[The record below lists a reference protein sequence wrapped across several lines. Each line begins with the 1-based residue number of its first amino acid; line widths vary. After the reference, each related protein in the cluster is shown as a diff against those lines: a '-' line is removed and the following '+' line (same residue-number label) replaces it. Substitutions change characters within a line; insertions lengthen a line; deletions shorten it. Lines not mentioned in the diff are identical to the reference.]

1 MSISKKVISIILTI
15 IMLVTTCSAAFPVL
29 ATDNSDD
36 DFFDELFVPQEENSE
51 AYIVSEAVEK
61 REENAKHFR
70 MSDGSYV
77 VAQYNTPVHY
87 LDENGEWVDI
97 DNTIS
102 EAEATTEQTELFGT
116 DELYSTANG
125 SENVVFAEKSNSN
138 TLVSYEAKEY
148 PISFNYQSAKK
159 SYINVVDNEIVLEG
173 DEAFLTLQD
182 ITQEVIYEDVFT
194 DVDLQYIVSPTGL
207 KENIILKS
215 KSAQNS
221 FAVNYNIGEL
231 TAMVVDS
238 NTINLMAGDEVV
250 YTISAPYMTDAD
262 GEKSEAVT
270 LTVEKNKNG
279 KLRIK
284 ISADESWLS
293 AEGRAYPVVVDPII
307 TTTNYNELKAM
318 YISSVEN
325 SPEDRNLS
333 ELHIKKTTSGEET
346 QALIKL
352 DSIGNSLYTDRIV
365 TAELNL
371 PLISSVTSNTNVFL
385 YEIGSMWDVENVSW
399 NSEIKISDTVVDY
412 CTLTNT
418 STVLRFDIT
427 DLYHKIVEDNLDC
440 NGVLLKL
447 DEPGAVDFRVKNN
460 SSPVLI
466 LKYLS
471 TVGLDED
478 YSYSQFDMNTAGT
491 VYINNF
497 TGNLIITRDEA
508 ATTGKVNPYYL
519 TSTYNSFAT
528 IEAMEPSWFRSY
540 EYGFRNETQFV
551 NENGT
556 GENIT
561 LAEIADEPGSYSI
574 SDNSSDFEKIR
585 PNYDA
590 ATGEL
595 ISVDAWRDGDDTRY
609 NFDLEKGL
617 VGIFSDDS
625 EVALFS
631 RVVMHNEDETEVLY
645 LVDGDGHKLEITE
658 TSEAYTVKQNDTDKN
673 LLGDTVV
680 YTKDANDNVTQITL
694 NGNIQAVF
702 TYDELN
708 RMTSVTN
715 DVGYKLTFGYDGESK
730 VVTSVSESKNGTSGQ
745 HISFTRTYNSTEI
758 RSAGADGVY
767 GNDDDVLT
775 KYRFNKK
782 AQLTQVQN
790 STKAGDDLG
799 AVAYAYNEEDNN
811 ADFGE
816 LTTVSAVG
824 KNVVNL
830 LKNHN
835 LESTDSWSVVKIA
848 DSSSSYTA
856 VHTTEKSYSG
866 LGSFKITVDDFT
878 KNGSVSYGQTFTPAD
893 GTLEVGKTYSASA
906 FVNVDSL
913 SKDADI
919 DSSRG
924 YGAGFI
930 VRVIT
935 DKTEYIYSDSITET
949 SESVN
954 DGWERTFATF
964 TVPENY
970 SRIDVLLAVRN
981 ATGTAYFDCVQL
993 EEGNTPNEYNILENN
1008 GFTRVNSASFPE
1020 SWEGYNTT
1028 SDDVVE
1034 NGRMKIIG
1042 DPDTRKGVYQDVY
1055 LANADQSDSYTFS
1068 AWAEADAV
1076 PYTSGKYFIIYPF
1089 VKYENAQG
1097 NTSWKHKSFYHFDYF
1112 DNEKQY
1118 VTGSF
1123 NLKHPEDSSLKPVA
1137 VRLLLC
1143 YYNQCNVAY
1152 FDNVALYPSKM
1163 VYDFTAEAESE
1174 PVTTT
1179 DEKGRVTSYIYSDG
1193 TMCEYTYHGDTDV
1206 VATEKIIEI
1215 VTGDDGEPKTET
1227 TIYTYDTSK
1236 KLTSV
1241 TYSDG
1246 NGNDTVY
1253 NYIYDGN
1260 GNLLSK
1266 LTADGVGDVYTYDA
1280 DGRILTEAYED
1291 GSSYAYTYFENGELN
1306 TETVVEDD
1314 VTTVYTYAENG
1325 NLIGKT
1331 ETDAEGV
1338 ATTYAY
1344 SYSADDFNNLLSISK
1359 DNTVLESY
1367 TYISF
1372 DTNND
1377 GVADKS
1383 AVATEN
1389 LEDGTQNVYDYYSYN
1404 KLKTHTVT
1412 KNNTSITYH
1421 YDIEGQLTKVDHNG
1435 FSYVYEYGAFGNQT
1449 NVKVY
1454 AEKTDDDDVVLFEQ
1468 SLIGYDYQ
1476 PDNSKVNSVT
1486 YGNGDS
1492 YSYTYNHYGQEYT
1505 KTSTLGTVTTKYD
1518 AFGKLIYKNDGMS
1531 GRKTYYKYDELGN
1544 LYGEKVADTSVGN
1557 SGNNFL
1563 YSSYNSLD
1571 ENGNVTKNTV
1581 SSNYRS
1587 VATSYNYNDDGMLGE
1602 VEISSSRRK
1611 SYTYS
1616 DEGVLTGTSMS
1627 TATPVTEAFTYN
1639 DEGYIASHNINGTVY
1654 SYAYDDKGNITE
1666 IKKNGVVQQSY
1677 VYDELNQLLREND
1690 LDTGKT
1696 IVYDYDGFGNIESKT
1711 EYAFT
1716 TDSLENKVSTDTV
1729 NYTYDETWKDKLI
1742 SYNDQD
1748 IIYDAIGNPTNYM
1761 GAEMEWFARQMM
1773 SYNKN
1778 GTKITYKYDSDG
1790 LRTEKIVNG
1799 VKHSYYYVDG
1809 LLRTEQIGD
1818 TYVLNYRYDD
1828 NGTLLSVS
1836 SYNISSGATNILYAQ
1851 TNTRGDVIALYDGN
1865 GDIRTIYTYDSWGKL
1880 ISVTDGEGNS
1890 LGANKLGNLNSIRY
1904 RGYVYD
1910 SETGLYYLQSR
1921 YYDPETGR
1929 FLNADDVNFI
1939 GYSGEVLSYNMFA
1952 YCENNAVNNSDPS
1965 GCIAA
1970 NIVGAVIL
1978 GIIGAVG
1985 GYFLSRWIAS
1995 KIYFRYNWQR
2005 NAFIAG
2011 LTAVITVS
2019 AAAIGYFIGPY
2030 VAKIASRLGN
2040 YILELLKNGKIAFQR
2055 LSYNA
2060 KTAIRAIGKTACFVE
2075 GTPVLTEH
2083 GKVPIELLSP
2093 GDMVWSEN
2101 PQTGEFGFKPIVK
2114 VFENHTSVLVSVITE
2129 TQEIITTKEHPFWVL
2144 GVGWIDASDLQVGDL
2159 LKLSN
2164 GSSSRVIGIN
2174 ITYLDAP
2181 VSVYNFEVEDWH
2193 TYFVGD
2199 DPILV
2204 HNQCARDFAKAAR
2217 KSKDV
2222 IKYLKNNGFKVIS
2235 QHGSHVKLSDGIRTT
2250 IVPNH
2255 AKDIGKGLLIEIL
2268 KQAGLW

>member
-29 ATDNSDD
+29 ASDEKLNL
-36 DFFDELFVPQEENSE
+36 DFPEELFIPKEEDSE

-116 DELYSTANG
+116 DELYSTENG
-125 SENVVFAEKSNSN
+125 AENVVFAEKSNSN
-138 TLVSYEAKEY
+138 TIVSYEAKDY
-148 PISFNYQSAKK
+148 PISFNYQSAKN
-159 SYINVVDNEIVLEG
+159 SQINVIEKTETHSG
-173 DEAFLTLQD
+173 DEAFLTLTD
-182 ITQEVIYEDVFT
+182 ITQEVIYEDVFA

-215 KSAQNS
+215 ESAQNS
-221 FAVNYNIGEL
+221 FTVNYNIGEL
-231 TAMVVDS
+231 TAEVVDS
-238 NTINLMAGDEVV
+238 NTINLMAEDEVV
-250 YTISAPYMTDAD
+250 YTISAPYMTDSN

-279 KLRIK
+279 KLRLVVG
-284 ISADESWLS
+284 ADESWLR
-293 AEGRAYPVVVDPII
+293 AEDRAYPVVVDPII
-307 TTTNYNELKAM
+307 TTTNYNELTAT
-318 YISSVEN
+318 YISSAEN
-325 SPEDRNLS
+325 SYGYGNLS
-333 ELHIKKTTSGEET
+333 ELHIEKTVSGEET

-352 DSIGNSLYTDRIV
+352 DSIGNSTYTDRIV

-371 PLISSVTSNTNVFL
+371 PLISAVTSNTNVFL

-399 NSEIKISDTVVDY
+399 NSEIEISDTVVDY

-418 STVLRFDIT
+418 STALHFDIT
-427 DLYHKIVEDNLDC
+427 ELYYKIVEDNLNC

-471 TVGLDED
+471 TVCLDED
-478 YSYSQFDMNTAGT
+478 YSYSQFDMDTAGT

-508 ATTGKVNPYYL
+508 ATTGKVNPYYF
-519 TSTYNSFAT
+519 TSTYNSFST

-658 TSEAYTVKQNDTDKN
+658 TSEAYTVKQIDTDKN

-680 YTKDANDNVTQITL
+680 YTKDLNGNVTQITS
-694 NGNIQAVF
+694 NGIIQAVF

-715 DVGYKLTFGYDGESK
+715 DIGYKLTFGYQGNSK
-730 VVTSVSESKNGTSGQ
+730 KIASVSESKNGTAGQ
-745 HISFTRTYNSTEI
+745 YISFERTYNSTEI

-790 STKAGDDLG
+790 STNTGEDLG
-799 AVAYAYNEEDNN
+799 AVAYAYDKDDNSESL
-811 ADFGE
+811 GE

-919 DSSRG
+919 ASSRG
-924 YGAGFI
+924 YGAGVI

-1042 DPDTRKGVYQDVY
+1042 DPGTRKGVYQDVY
-1055 LANADQSDSYTFS
+1055 LVNADQSDSYTFS
-1068 AWAEADAV
+1068 AWAEGDAV

-1089 VKYENAQG
+1089 VKYEDAQG
-1097 NTSWKHKSFYHFDYF
+1097 NTSWKHKSFYHFDYY
-1112 DNEKQY
+1112 DKEAQY

-1123 NLKHPEDSSLKPVA
+1123 NLKHPADSSLKPVA

-1143 YYNQCNVAY
+1143 YYNQCNIAY
-1152 FDNVALYPSKM
+1152 FDNVALYPSET
-1163 VYDFTAEAESE
+1163 VYDL
-1174 PVTTT
+1174 TTEKPIT
-1179 DEKGRVTSYIYSDG
+1179 TKDEKERVTSCIYPDG
-1193 TMCEYTYHGDTDV
+1193 TICEYTYHGDTDV
-1206 VATEKIIEI
+1206 IATEKIIEI
-1215 VTGDDGEPKTET
+1215 VTGDDGEATTET
-1227 TIYTYDTSK
+1227 TIYTYNASEQ
-1236 KLTSV
+1236 LTTV
-1241 TYSDG
+1241 TYSDED
-1246 NGNDTVY
+1246 GNDIVY
-1253 NYIYDGN
+1253 NYTYDDK
-1260 GNLLSK
+1260 GNLTSK
-1266 LTADGVGDVYTYDA
+1266 LTADGVGDRYTYDA
-1280 DGRILTEAYED
+1280 DGNILTETYED
-1291 GSSYAYTYFENGELN
+1291 GSSYEYTYYSTGVLATETISEDGTAIIRTYYESGELN
-1306 TETVVEDD
+1306 TETVVEDG
-1314 VTTVYTYAENG
+1314 VTTAYTYAENG
-1325 NLIGKT
+1325 NLTKR
-1331 ETDAEGV
+1331 EESSTDENGEVTLDALLY
-1338 ATTYAY
+1338 TYD
-1344 SYSADDFNNLLSISK
+1344 SFGNLLEVEK
-1359 DNTVLESY
+1359 EKKVDDVVVEEKTLETY
-1367 TYISF
+1367 TYVSF

-1377 GVADKS
+1377 GTDDKS
-1383 AVATEN
+1383 AVATES

-1454 AEKTDDDDVVLFEQ
+1454 AEKTDGDDVVIFEQ
-1468 SLIGYDYQ
+1468 SLISYDYQ

-1486 YGNGDS
+1486 YGNGSQLNFAYDVYGNVVS
-1492 YSYTYNHYGQEYT
+1492 KSGSIGNYTA
-1505 KTSTLGTVTTKYD
+1505 KYD

-1531 GRKTYYKYDELGN
+1531 GRKTYYKYDEFGN
-1544 LYGEKVADTSVGN
+1544 LYGEKVSAIGVGN
-1557 SGNNFL
+1557 SGNSFL

-1587 VATSYNYNDDGMLGE
+1587 IATSYNYNDDGMLSE

-1654 SYAYDDKGNITE
+1654 SYSYDNNGNITE
-1666 IKKNGVVQQSY
+1666 IKKNGIVQQSY
-1677 VYDELNQLLREND
+1677 EYDELNQLLREND

-1696 IVYDYDGFGNIESKT
+1696 IKYTYDGFGNIESKT
-1711 EYAFT
+1711 EYAYT
-1716 TDSLENKVSTDTV
+1716 LSENAGVATDTV
-1729 NYTYDETWKDKLI
+1729 TYAYDGVWKDKLT
-1742 SYNDQD
+1742 SYDGKS
-1748 IIYDAIGNPTNYM
+1748 ITYDAIGNPTNYM
-1761 GAEMEWFARQMM
+1761 GAEMTWFGRQMM
-1773 SYNKN
+1773 SYK
-1778 GTKITYKYDSDG
+1778 TDDLDISYKYDTNG
-1790 LRTEKIVNG
+1790 LRTEKTVNG
-1799 VKHSYYYVDG
+1799 VTHSYYYVDG

-1818 TYVLNYRYDD
+1818 TYILNYRYDTD
-1828 NGTLLSVS
+1828 GNLVAVS
-1836 SYNISSGATNILYAQ
+1836 SYNISTEAVNILYAQ

-1865 GDIRTIYTYDSWGKL
+1865 GDIRTVYTYDSWGKL
-1880 ISVTDGEGNS
+1880 ISVTDGEGNALS
-1890 LGANKLGNLNSIRY
+1890 ANKLGSLNSIRY

-1939 GYSGEVLSYNMFA
+1939 GYSGEQLSYNTFA
-1952 YCENNAVNNSDPS
+1952 YCENNPINKLDQTGTIGTPLQWAFSIL
-1965 GCIAA
+1965 GA
-1970 NIVGAVIL
+1970 IVGLPFGKWLA
-1978 GIIGAVG
+1978 
-1985 GYFLSRWIAS
+1985 
-1995 KIYFRYNWQR
+1995 N
-2005 NAFIAG
+2005 
-2011 LTAVITVS
+2011 
-2019 AAAIGYFIGPY
+2019 
-2030 VAKIASRLGN
+2030 RLG
-2040 YILELLKNGKIAFQR
+2040 YYSGWR
-2055 LSYNA
+2055 Y
-2060 KTAIRAIGKTACFVE
+2060 TAIRAAAVVGGA
-2075 GTPVLTEH
+2075 VL
-2083 GKVPIELLSP
+2083 GWFA
-2093 GDMVWSEN
+2093 G
-2101 PQTGEFGFKPIVK
+2101 
-2114 VFENHTSVLVSVITE
+2114 SVLLRLIKTYIHNNPKIMIKIVAKYGPNVLEKIRKILGVSISFVAE
-2129 TQEIITTKEHPFWVL
+2129 TVPYSWRQAEEIVRNMYNASKRTFQTTKEL
-2144 GVGWIDASDLQVGDL
+2144 GTRFADGYNAAKRTVYEVKYGYMSLTEFIKNEIAKDKYL
-2159 LKLSN
+2159 LDNNIVKSVEWHFYISQYTGKGGPSAPLSKAL
-2164 GSSSRVIGIN
+2164 REAGIN
-2174 ITYLDAP
+2174 I
-2181 VSVYNFEVEDWH
+2181 
-2193 TYFVGD
+2193 
-2199 DPILV
+2199 
-2204 HNQCARDFAKAAR
+2204 
-2217 KSKDV
+2217 
-2222 IKYLKNNGFKVIS
+2222 
-2235 QHGSHVKLSDGIRTT
+2235 VK
-2250 IVPNH
+2250 H
-2255 AKDIGKGLLIEIL
+2255 F
-2268 KQAGLW
+2268 

>member
-125 SENVVFAEKSNSN
+125 AENVVFAEKSNSN
-138 TLVSYEAKEY
+138 TIVSYEAKDY
-148 PISFNYQSAKK
+148 PISFNYQSAKN
-159 SYINVVDNEIVLEG
+159 SQINVIEKTETHSG

-231 TAMVVDS
+231 TAMVVGS
-238 NTINLMAGDEVV
+238 NTINLMSGDEVV
-250 YTISAPYMTDAD
+250 YTISAPYMTDAN
-262 GEKSEAVT
+262 GERSEAVT

-279 KLRIK
+279 KLCLV

-293 AEGRAYPVVVDPII
+293 AEDRAYPVVVDPII

-371 PLISSVTSNTNVFL
+371 PLISSVTTNTNVFL

-418 STVLRFDIT
+418 STALRFDIT
-427 DLYHKIVEDNLDC
+427 DLYYKIVEDNLDC

-508 ATTGKVNPYYL
+508 ATTGKVNPYYF
-519 TSTYNSFAT
+519 TSTYNSFST

-540 EYGFRNETQFV
+540 EFGFRNETQFV

-609 NFDLEKGL
+609 NFDLKKGL

-631 RVVMHNEDETEVLY
+631 REVIYNEDGTEVLY

-658 TSEAYTVKQNDTDKN
+658 TSEAYTVKQIDTDKN

-680 YTKDANDNVTQITL
+680 YTKDASGNVTQITL

-715 DVGYKLTFGYDGESK
+715 DIGYKLTFGYDGESK
-730 VVTSVSESKNGTSGQ
+730 IVTSVSESKNGTSGQ
-745 HISFTRTYNSTEI
+745 HISFERTYNSTEI
-758 RSAGADGVY
+758 RSAGTDGVF

-775 KYRFNKK
+775 NYRFNKN
-782 AQLTQVQN
+782 AQLTQVFN
-790 STKAGDDLG
+790 TTVSGEDLG
-799 AVAYAYNEEDNN
+799 AVAYAYNEEDNT

-830 LKNHN
+830 LENHN

-866 LGSFKITVDDFT
+866 LGSLKITTEDFT
-878 KNGSVSYGQTFTPAD
+878 RSGSVTYTQTITPNMGVLEEGKSYA
-893 GTLEVGKTYSASA
+893 ASV
-906 FVNVDSL
+906 FVNADSL
-913 SKDADI
+913 IKDADI

-924 YGAGFI
+924 YGAGII
-930 VRVIT
+930 VRVT
-935 DKTEYIYSDSITET
+935 ADKTDYIYSDSIIET

-954 DGWERTFATF
+954 NGWERTFATF

-970 SRIDVLLAVRN
+970 KKVEIMLVLRN
-981 ATGTAYFDCVQL
+981 AIGTAYFDSVQL

-1055 LANADQSDSYTFS
+1055 LANAEQSDSYTFS

-1076 PYTSGKYFIIYPF
+1076 PYTSGKFFIIYPF
-1089 VKYENAQG
+1089 VEYEDAQG
-1097 NTSWKHKSFYHFDYF
+1097 NTSWEHKSFYHFDYF

-1143 YYNQCNVAY
+1143 YYNQCNNAY
-1152 FDNVALYPSKM
+1152 FDNVALYPSET
-1163 VYDFTAEAESE
+1163 VYDLTTEK
-1174 PVTTT
+1174 PITTT
-1179 DEKGRVTSYIYSDG
+1179 DGAGRITSCIYSDG
-1193 TMCEYTYHGDTDV
+1193 TMCEYTYHGETKTI
-1206 VATEKIIEI
+1206 ATEKIIEI
-1215 VTGDDGEPKTET
+1215 VTGDDGEPTTET
-1227 TIYTYDTSK
+1227 TIYAYNTSEQLVSLTEPDGTVYTYTYD
-1236 KLTSV
+1236 
-1241 TYSDG
+1241 
-1246 NGNDTVY
+1246 N
-1253 NYIYDGN
+1253 N

-1266 LTADGVGDVYTYDA
+1266 LTADGIGDEYTYHGETDVIATEKITEVVTADDGTITTETIIYAYNTSKQLISLTEPDGTVYYYQYDDNGNLLSRLTADDVGDRYTYND
-1280 DGRILTEAYED
+1280 DGYITEELYED
-1291 GSSYAYTYFENGELN
+1291 GSSCTYTYHENGELS
-1306 TETVVEDD
+1306 TETVTEEGI
-1314 VTTVYTYAENG
+1314 TTIYTYD
-1325 NLIGKT
+1325 I
-1331 ETDAEGV
+1331 
-1338 ATTYAY
+1338 
-1344 SYSADDFNNLLSISK
+1344 FNNLLSVSK
-1359 DNTVLESY
+1359 NNAVLESY
-1367 TYISF
+1367 TYAYF

-1377 GVADKS
+1377 DIDDKS

-1412 KNNTSITYH
+1412 KNNTSITFH

-1454 AEKTDDDDVVLFEQ
+1454 AEKTDGDNVVIFEQ
-1468 SLIGYDYQ
+1468 SLISYDYQ

-1486 YGNGDS
+1486 YGNGSQLNFAYDVYGNVVS
-1492 YSYTYNHYGQEYT
+1492 KSGSIGNYTA
-1505 KTSTLGTVTTKYD
+1505 KYD

-1557 SGNNFL
+1557 SGNSFL

-1571 ENGNVTKNTV
+1571 ENGNVTKNTLTIGERTLTTG
-1581 SSNYRS
+1581 Y
-1587 VATSYNYNDDGMLGE
+1587 SYTESGLPLQT
-1602 VEISSSRRK
+1602 VIASSRK
-1611 SYTYS
+1611 VNFAY
-1616 DEGVLTGTSMS
+1616 DEDEILTSRTL
-1627 TATPVTEAFTYN
+1627 TTNTPVVESFTYN
-1639 DEGYIASHNINGTVY
+1639 DEGYISTHTVTHGEDNDVY
-1654 SYAYDDKGNITE
+1654 SYTYDANGNITE
-1666 IKKNGVVQQSY
+1666 IKKDGVVQQSY
-1677 VYDELNQLLREND
+1677 EYDALNQLLRENN

-1729 NYTYDETWKDKLI
+1729 NYTYDEIWKDKLT
-1742 SYNDQD
+1742 SYDGQS
-1748 IIYDAIGNPTNYM
+1748 ITYDAIGNPMNYM
-1761 GAEMEWFARQMM
+1761 GATMSWYARQMQ
-1773 SYNKN
+1773 SYSKGNTN
-1778 GTKITYKYDSDG
+1778 ITYKYDSNG
-1790 LRTEKIVNG
+1790 LRTEKTVNG
-1799 VKHSYYYVDG
+1799 IKHEYYYVDG
-1809 LLRTEQIGD
+1809 QLRYERNGGSYEI
-1818 TYVLNYRYDD
+1818 YYNYDADGRPTRAYKKDLVT
-1828 NGTLLSVS
+1828 GTNY
-1836 SYNISSGATNILYAQ
+1836 SYYLI
-1851 TNTRGDVIALYDGN
+1851 TNTRGDVIETRDGDGN
-1865 GDIRTIYTYDSWGKL
+1865 VNAKFVYDSWGKL
-1880 ISVTDGEGNS
+1880 ISVTDGNGNELGTDSFAYQIS
-1890 LGANKLGNLNSIRY
+1890 LKY

-1921 YYDPETGR
+1921 YYDPDIGR
-1929 FLNADDVNFI
+1929 FINSDDVSFI
-1939 GYSGEVLSYNMFA
+1939 GLTTSEISYNPFA
-1952 YCENNAVNNSDPS
+1952 YCENNPVNDADPTGHLSQNSLKQALEKAINTIKKWAS
-1965 GCIAA
+1965 TI
-1970 NIVGAVIL
+1970 
-1978 GIIGAVG
+1978 
-1985 GYFLSRWIAS
+1985 WS
-1995 KIYFRYNWQR
+1995 KIKTEVKGFLQIIKYKKGELSISTTAAAL
-2005 NAFIAG
+2005 AFD
-2011 LTAVITVS
+2011 AVITACSKTTAS
-2019 AAAIGYFIGPY
+2019 AMSA
-2030 VAKIASRLGN
+2030 
-2040 YILELLKNGKIAFQR
+2040 
-2055 LSYNA
+2055 
-2060 KTAIRAIGKTACFVE
+2060 
-2075 GTPVLTEH
+2075 
-2083 GKVPIELLSP
+2083 
-2093 GDMVWSEN
+2093 
-2101 PQTGEFGFKPIVK
+2101 FGFSLNIAKK
-2114 VFENHTSVLVSVITE
+2114 FAKDKLENFFKKQMVPYITRGYVNTFLTSVRKILWTFVSKSTNVALEYATAY
-2129 TQEIITTKEHPFWVL
+2129 TTDKIYSRFDVYDIVSMFSSW
-2144 GVGWIDASDLQVGDL
+2144 
-2159 LKLSN
+2159 
-2164 GSSSRVIGIN
+2164 GSFI
-2174 ITYLDAP
+2174 
-2181 VSVYNFEVEDWH
+2181 SVM
-2193 TYFVGD
+2193 
-2199 DPILV
+2199 L
-2204 HNQCARDFAKAAR
+2204 
-2217 KSKDV
+2217 DV
-2222 IKYLKNNGFKVIS
+2222 IDGEENKYIT
-2235 QHGSHVKLSDGIRTT
+2235 IRR
-2250 IVPNH
+2250 
-2255 AKDIGKGLLIEIL
+2255 A
-2268 KQAGLW
+2268 